1 MIVVLFIA
9 GIILLVFGADL
20 LVRGAASL
28 AASLGISSLI
38 IGLTIVAIGTS
49 SPEIAVSL
57 QAALNAQGEIVLGN
71 IIGSN
76 IANIM
81 LILGVATM
89 FGPLPVD
96 QAIFRRD
103 MPVMIGASLL
113 TFLLAFDRTLAQI
126 DGIIMLLAL
135 GAYFWMMWPRNE
147 HHDVRHLPQPPQRKR
162 QLRALILQLAM
173 VIGGLALLIVG
184 ARWLV
189 NGAVTFATWFGVSEL
204 IIGLT
209 IVAVGTS
216 LPEIA
221 TSVIASLRGEGD
233 IAVGNVVG
241 SNVLNLLLVLGITM
255 VVSPQPIAVPES
267 TIALDL
273 PVMVGAALICLPIFF
288 TRRIVSRREG
298 SLLLVYYLSYTLYL
312 VLNATS
318 SNELPVYNTIV
329 GLILIPLTVVVLVVR
344 ALRWLGEER
353 RQQRLSTDTRE

>member
-1 MIVVLFIA
+1 MVIVLFIA

-28 AASLGISSLI
+28 AASLGVSPLI

-57 QAALNAQGEIVLGN
+57 QAAFNAQGAIVLGN

-81 LILGVATM
+81 LILGMAAM

-96 QAIFRRD
+96 RAILRRD
-103 MPVMIGASLL
+103 LPVMIGASLL
-113 TFLLAFDRTLAQI
+113 TFLLTLDRTLSRI
-126 DGIIMLLAL
+126 DGIIMLLCL
-135 GAYFWMMWPRNE
+135 TAYLWVMWPRNE
-147 HHDVRHLPQPPQRKR
+147 HHDALHQSHLPQRR
-162 QLRALILQLAM
+162 LRALLLQLAM
-173 VIGGLALLIVG
+173 VVGGLALLIVG

-189 NGAVTFATWFGVSEL
+189 DGAVTFATWFGVSEL

-221 TSVIASLRGEGD
+221 TSVIAGVRSEGD

-241 SNVLNLLLVLGITM
+241 SNVLNLLLVLGATM
-255 VVSPQPIAVPES
+255 VLSPQPIAVPES

-288 TRRIVSRREG
+288 SRRMVSRREG
-298 SLLLVYYLSYTLYL
+298 SILLVYYLSYTLYL
-312 VLNATS
+312 ILSATG
-318 SNELPVYNTIV
+318 SNELPLYNTIV
-329 GLILIPLTVVVLVVR
+329 GLILIPLSVVVLVVR

-353 RQQRLSTDTRE
+353 WQQRSSINTRE

>member
-1 MIVVLFIA
+1 MVVFLFIA

-28 AASLGISSLI
+28 AASLGVSPLI

-57 QAALNAQGEIVLGN
+57 QAAFNDQGEIVLGN

-81 LILGVATM
+81 LILGMAAM

-96 QAIFRRD
+96 RAIFRRD
-103 MPVMIGASLL
+103 LPVMIGASLL
-113 TFLLAFDRTLAQI
+113 TFLLAFDRTLSQI

-135 GAYFWMMWPRNE
+135 VAYFWMMWPRNE
-147 HHDVRHLPQPPQRKR
+147 HHDVSHPSYPPQQR
-162 QLRALILQLAM
+162 LRALVLQLAM

-189 NGAVTFATWFGVSEL
+189 DGAVTFATWFGVSEL

-221 TSVIASLRGEGD
+221 TSVIAGLRGERD

-241 SNVLNLLLVLGITM
+241 SNVLNLLLVLGTTM
-255 VVSPQPIAVPES
+255 VLSPQPIAVPEV

-312 VLNATS
+312 VLSATGS
-318 SNELPVYNTIV
+318 DELPVYNTIV
-329 GLILIPLTVVVLVVR
+329 GLILIPLTVVLLVVR
-344 ALRWLGEER
+344 ALRWLGEGR

>member
-1 MIVVLFIA
+1 MVIVLFIA

-28 AASLGISSLI
+28 AASLGVSPLI

-57 QAALNAQGEIVLGN
+57 QAAFNAQGAIVLGN

-81 LILGVATM
+81 LILGMAAM

-96 QAIFRRD
+96 RAILHRD
-103 MPVMIGASLL
+103 LPVMIGASLL
-113 TFLLAFDRTLAQI
+113 TFLLTLDRTLSRI
-126 DGIIMLLAL
+126 DGIIMLLCL
-135 GAYFWMMWPRNE
+135 TAYLWVMWPRNE
-147 HHDVRHLPQPPQRKR
+147 HHDALHQSHLPQRR
-162 QLRALILQLAM
+162 LRALLLQLAM
-173 VIGGLALLIVG
+173 VVGGLALLIVG

-189 NGAVTFATWFGVSEL
+189 DGAVTFATWFGVSEL

-221 TSVIASLRGEGD
+221 TSVIAGLRGERD

-241 SNVLNLLLVLGITM
+241 SNVLNLLLVLGTTM
-255 VVSPQPIAVPES
+255 VLSPQPIAVPEV

-298 SLLLVYYLSYTLYL
+298 SLLLLYYLSYTLYL
-312 VLNATS
+312 VLSATGS
-318 SNELPVYNTIV
+318 DELPVYNTIV
-329 GLILIPLTVVVLVVR
+329 GLILIPLTVVLLVVR

-353 RQQRLSTDTRE
+353 RQQRLSTDIRE

>member
-1 MIVVLFIA
+1 MVIVLFIA

-28 AASLGISSLI
+28 AASLGVSPLI

-57 QAALNAQGEIVLGN
+57 QAAFNAQGAIVLGN

-81 LILGVATM
+81 LILGMAAM

-96 QAIFRRD
+96 RAILRRD
-103 MPVMIGASLL
+103 LPVMIGASLL
-113 TFLLAFDRTLAQI
+113 TFLLTLDRTLSRI
-126 DGIIMLLAL
+126 DGIIMLLCL
-135 GAYFWMMWPRNE
+135 TAYLWVMWPRNE
-147 HHDVRHLPQPPQRKR
+147 HHDALHQSHLPQRR
-162 QLRALILQLAM
+162 LRALLLQLAM
-173 VIGGLALLIVG
+173 VVGGLALLIVG

-189 NGAVTFATWFGVSEL
+189 DGAVTFATWFGVSEL

-221 TSVIASLRGEGD
+221 TSVIAGLRGERD

-241 SNVLNLLLVLGITM
+241 SNVLNLLLVLGTTM
-255 VVSPQPIAVPES
+255 VLSPQPIAVPEV

-312 VLNATS
+312 VLSATGS
-318 SNELPVYNTIV
+318 DELPVYNTIV
-329 GLILIPLTVVVLVVR
+329 GLILIPLTVVLLVVR

-353 RQQRLSTDTRE
+353 RQQRLSTDIRE

>member
-1 MIVVLFIA
+1 MVIVLFIA

-28 AASLGISSLI
+28 AASLGVSPLI

-57 QAALNAQGEIVLGN
+57 QAAFNAQGAIVLGN

-81 LILGVATM
+81 LILGMAAM

-96 QAIFRRD
+96 RAIFRRD
-103 MPVMIGASLL
+103 LPVMIGASLL
-113 TFLLAFDRTLAQI
+113 TFLLTLDRTLSRI
-126 DGIIMLLAL
+126 DGIIMLLCL
-135 GAYFWMMWPRNE
+135 TAYLWVMWPRNE
-147 HHDVRHLPQPPQRKR
+147 HHDALHQSHLPQRR
-162 QLRALILQLAM
+162 LRALLLQLAM
-173 VIGGLALLIVG
+173 VVGGLALLIVG

-189 NGAVTFATWFGVSEL
+189 DGAVTFATWFGVSEL

-221 TSVIASLRGEGD
+221 TSVIAGLRGERD

-241 SNVLNLLLVLGITM
+241 SNVLNLLLVLGTTI
-255 VVSPQPIAVPES
+255 VVSPQPIAVPEV

-312 VLNATS
+312 VLSATGS
-318 SNELPVYNTIV
+318 DELPVYNTIV
-329 GLILIPLTVVVLVVR
+329 GLILIPLTVVLLVVR
-344 ALRWLGEER
+344 ALRWLGEGR

>member
-1 MIVVLFIA
+1 MVIVLFIA

-28 AASLGISSLI
+28 AASLGVSPLI

-57 QAALNAQGEIVLGN
+57 QAAFNAQGAIVLGN

-81 LILGVATM
+81 LILGMAAM

-96 QAIFRRD
+96 RAILRRD
-103 MPVMIGASLL
+103 LPVMIGASLL
-113 TFLLAFDRTLAQI
+113 TFLLTLDRTLSRI
-126 DGIIMLLAL
+126 DGIIMLLCL
-135 GAYFWMMWPRNE
+135 TAYLWVMWPRNE
-147 HHDVRHLPQPPQRKR
+147 HHDALHQSHLPQRR
-162 QLRALILQLAM
+162 LRALLLQLAM
-173 VIGGLALLIVG
+173 VVGGLALLIVG

-189 NGAVTFATWFGVSEL
+189 DGAVTFATWFGVSEL

-221 TSVIASLRGEGD
+221 TSVIAGLRGERD

-241 SNVLNLLLVLGITM
+241 SNVLNLLLVLGTTM
-255 VVSPQPIAVPES
+255 VLSPQPIAVPEV

-298 SLLLVYYLSYTLYL
+298 SLLLAYYLSYTLYL
-312 VLNATS
+312 VLSATGS
-318 SNELPVYNTIV
+318 DELPVYNTIV
-329 GLILIPLTVVVLVVR
+329 GLILIPLTVVLLVVR
-344 ALRWLGEER
+344 ALRWLGKER
-353 RQQRLSTDTRE
+353 RQQRTSIANRK

>member
-1 MIVVLFIA
+1 MVIVLFIA

-28 AASLGISSLI
+28 AASLGVSPLI

-57 QAALNAQGEIVLGN
+57 QAAFNAQGEIVLGN

-81 LILGVATM
+81 LILGMAAM

-96 QAIFRRD
+96 RAILLRD
-103 MPVMIGASLL
+103 LPVMIGASLL
-113 TFLLAFDRTLAQI
+113 TFLLTLDRTLSRI
-126 DGIIMLLAL
+126 DGIIMLLCL
-135 GAYFWMMWPRNE
+135 TAYLWVMWPRNE
-147 HHDVRHLPQPPQRKR
+147 HHDALHQSHLPQRR
-162 QLRALILQLAM
+162 LRALLLQLAM
-173 VIGGLALLIVG
+173 VVGGLALLIVG

-189 NGAVTFATWFGVSEL
+189 DGAVTFATWFGVSEL

-221 TSVIASLRGEGD
+221 TSVIAGLRGERD

-241 SNVLNLLLVLGITM
+241 SNVLNLLLVLGTTM
-255 VVSPQPIAVPES
+255 VLSPKPIAVPEV

-312 VLNATS
+312 VLSATGS
-318 SNELPVYNTIV
+318 DELPVYNTIV
-329 GLILIPLTVVVLVVR
+329 GLILIPLTVVLLVVR

>member
-1 MIVVLFIA
+1 MVIVLFIA

-28 AASLGISSLI
+28 AASLGVSPLI

-57 QAALNAQGEIVLGN
+57 QAAFNAQGAIVLGN

-81 LILGVATM
+81 LILGMAAM

-96 QAIFRRD
+96 RAILRRD
-103 MPVMIGASLL
+103 LPVMIGASLL
-113 TFLLAFDRTLAQI
+113 TFLLTLDRTLSRI
-126 DGIIMLLAL
+126 DGIIMLLCL
-135 GAYFWMMWPRNE
+135 TAYLWVMWPRNE
-147 HHDVRHLPQPPQRKR
+147 HHDALHQSHLPQRR
-162 QLRALILQLAM
+162 LRALLLQLAM
-173 VIGGLALLIVG
+173 VVGGLALLIVG

-189 NGAVTFATWFGVSEL
+189 DGAVTFATWFGVSEL

-221 TSVIASLRGEGD
+221 TSVIAGLRGERD

-241 SNVLNLLLVLGITM
+241 SNVLNLLLVLGTTM
-255 VVSPQPIAVPES
+255 VLSPQPIAVPEV

-312 VLNATS
+312 VLSATGS
-318 SNELPVYNTIV
+318 DELPVYNTIV
-329 GLILIPLTVVVLVVR
+329 GLILIPLTVVLLVVR

-353 RQQRLSTDTRE
+353 RQQRTSIANRK

>member
-1 MIVVLFIA
+1 MVIVLFIA

-28 AASLGISSLI
+28 AASLGVSPLI

-57 QAALNAQGEIVLGN
+57 QAAFNAQGAIVLGN

-81 LILGVATM
+81 LILGMAAM

-96 QAIFRRD
+96 RAIFRRD
-103 MPVMIGASLL
+103 LPVMIGASLL
-113 TFLLAFDRTLAQI
+113 TFLLTLDRTLSRI
-126 DGIIMLLAL
+126 DGIIMLLCL
-135 GAYFWMMWPRNE
+135 TAYLWVMWPRNE
-147 HHDVRHLPQPPQRKR
+147 HHDALHQSHLPQRR
-162 QLRALILQLAM
+162 LRALLLQLAM
-173 VIGGLALLIVG
+173 VVGGLALLIVG

-189 NGAVTFATWFGVSEL
+189 DGAVTFATWFGVSEL

-221 TSVIASLRGEGD
+221 TSVIAGLRGERD

-241 SNVLNLLLVLGITM
+241 SNVLNLLLVLGTTM
-255 VVSPQPIAVPES
+255 VLSPQPIAVPEV

-298 SLLLVYYLSYTLYL
+298 SLLLAYYLSYTLYL
-312 VLNATS
+312 VLSATGS
-318 SNELPVYNTIV
+318 DELPVYNTIV
-329 GLILIPLTVVVLVVR
+329 GLILIPLTVVLLVVR
-344 ALRWLGEER
+344 ALRWLGEGR

>member
-1 MIVVLFIA
+1 MVVFLFIA

-28 AASLGISSLI
+28 AANLGISSLI
-38 IGLTIVAIGTS
+38 IGLTVVAIGTS

-57 QAALNAQGEIVLGN
+57 QAAFNAQGEIVLGN

-81 LILGVATM
+81 LILGVAAM

-96 QAIFRRD
+96 RAIFRRD
-103 MPVMIGASLL
+103 LPVMIGASLL
-113 TFLLAFDRTLAQI
+113 TFLLTLDRTLSRI
-126 DGIIMLLAL
+126 DGIIMLLCL
-135 GAYFWMMWPRNE
+135 TAYLWVMWPRNE
-147 HHDVRHLPQPPQRKR
+147 HHDALHQSHLPQRR
-162 QLRALILQLAM
+162 LRALLLQLAM
-173 VIGGLALLIVG
+173 VVGGLALLIVG

-189 NGAVTFATWFGVSEL
+189 DGAVTFATWFGVSEL

-221 TSVIASLRGEGD
+221 TSVIAGLRGERD

-241 SNVLNLLLVLGITM
+241 SNVLNLLLVLGTTI

-288 TRRIVSRREG
+288 TRRVVSQREG

-312 VLNATS
+312 VLSATGS
-318 SNELPVYNTIV
+318 AELPVYNTIV
-329 GLILIPLTVVVLVVR
+329 GLILIPLTVVLLVVR

-353 RQQRLSTDTRE
+353 RQQRTSIANRK

>member
-1 MIVVLFIA
+1 MVIVLFIA

-28 AASLGISSLI
+28 AASLGVSPLI

-57 QAALNAQGEIVLGN
+57 QAAFNAQGAIVLGN

-81 LILGVATM
+81 LILGMAAM

-96 QAIFRRD
+96 RAILRRD
-103 MPVMIGASLL
+103 LPVMIGASLL
-113 TFLLAFDRTLAQI
+113 TFLLTLDRTLSRI
-126 DGIIMLLAL
+126 DGIIMLLCL
-135 GAYFWMMWPRNE
+135 TAYLWVMWPRNE
-147 HHDVRHLPQPPQRKR
+147 HHNALHQSHLPQRR
-162 QLRALILQLAM
+162 LRALLLQLAM
-173 VIGGLALLIVG
+173 VVGGLALLIVG

-189 NGAVTFATWFGVSEL
+189 DGAVTFATWFGVSEL

-221 TSVIASLRGEGD
+221 TSVIAGLRGERD

-241 SNVLNLLLVLGITM
+241 SNVLNLLLVLGTTM
-255 VVSPQPIAVPES
+255 VLSPQPIAVPEV

-312 VLNATS
+312 VLSATGS
-318 SNELPVYNTIV
+318 DELPVYNTIV
-329 GLILIPLTVVVLVVR
+329 GLILIPLTVVLLVVR

-353 RQQRLSTDTRE
+353 RQQRLSTDIRE

>member
-1 MIVVLFIA
+1 MVIVLFIA

-28 AASLGISSLI
+28 AASLGVSPLI

-57 QAALNAQGEIVLGN
+57 QAAFNAQGAIVLGN

-81 LILGVATM
+81 LILGMAAM

-96 QAIFRRD
+96 RAILRRD
-103 MPVMIGASLL
+103 LPVMIGASLL
-113 TFLLAFDRTLAQI
+113 TFLLTLDRTLSRI
-126 DGIIMLLAL
+126 DGIIMLLCL
-135 GAYFWMMWPRNE
+135 TAYLWVMWPRNE
-147 HHDVRHLPQPPQRKR
+147 HHDALHQSHLPQRR
-162 QLRALILQLAM
+162 LRALLLQLAM
-173 VIGGLALLIVG
+173 VVGGLALLIVG

-189 NGAVTFATWFGVSEL
+189 DGAVTFATWFGVSEL

-221 TSVIASLRGEGD
+221 TSVIAGLRGERD

-241 SNVLNLLLVLGITM
+241 SNVLNLLLVLGTTM
-255 VVSPQPIAVPES
+255 VLSPQPIAVPEV

-312 VLNATS
+312 VLSATGS
-318 SNELPVYNTIV
+318 DELPVYNTIV
-329 GLILIPLTVVVLVVR
+329 GLILIPLTVVLLVVR

>member
-1 MIVVLFIA
+1 MVIVLFIA

-28 AASLGISSLI
+28 AASLGVSPLI

-57 QAALNAQGEIVLGN
+57 QAAFNAQGAIVLGN

-81 LILGVATM
+81 LILGMAAM

-96 QAIFRRD
+96 RAILRRD
-103 MPVMIGASLL
+103 LPVMIGASLL
-113 TFLLAFDRTLAQI
+113 TFLLTLDRTLSRI
-126 DGIIMLLAL
+126 DGIIMLLCL
-135 GAYFWMMWPRNE
+135 TAYLWVMWPRNE
-147 HHDVRHLPQPPQRKR
+147 HHDALHQSHLPQRR
-162 QLRALILQLAM
+162 LRALLLQLAM
-173 VIGGLALLIVG
+173 VVGGLALLIVG

-189 NGAVTFATWFGVSEL
+189 DGAVTFATWFGVSEL

-221 TSVIASLRGEGD
+221 TSVIAGLRGERD

-241 SNVLNLLLVLGITM
+241 SNVLNLLLVLGTTM
-255 VVSPQPIAVPES
+255 VLSPQPIAVPEV

-298 SLLLVYYLSYTLYL
+298 SLLLAYYLSYTLYL
-312 VLNATS
+312 VLSATGS
-318 SNELPVYNTIV
+318 DELPVYNTIV
-329 GLILIPLTVVVLVVR
+329 GLILIPLTVVLLVVR
-344 ALRWLGEER
+344 ALRWLGEGR

>member
-1 MIVVLFIA
+1 MVIVLFIA

-28 AASLGISSLI
+28 AASLGVSPLI

-57 QAALNAQGEIVLGN
+57 QAAFNAQGAIVLGN

-81 LILGVATM
+81 LILGMAAM

-96 QAIFRRD
+96 RAILRRD
-103 MPVMIGASLL
+103 LPVMIGASLL
-113 TFLLAFDRTLAQI
+113 TFLLTLDRTLSRI
-126 DGIIMLLAL
+126 DGIIMLLCL
-135 GAYFWMMWPRNE
+135 TAYLWVMWPRNE
-147 HHDVRHLPQPPQRKR
+147 HHDALHQSHLPQRR
-162 QLRALILQLAM
+162 LRALLLQLAM
-173 VIGGLALLIVG
+173 VVGGLALLIVG

-189 NGAVTFATWFGVSEL
+189 DGAVTFATWFGVSEL

-221 TSVIASLRGEGD
+221 TSVIAGLRGERD

-241 SNVLNLLLVLGITM
+241 SNVLNLLLVLGTTM
-255 VVSPQPIAVPES
+255 VLSPQPIAVPEV

-312 VLNATS
+312 VLSATGS
-318 SNELPVYNTIV
+318 DELPVYNTIV
-329 GLILIPLTVVVLVVR
+329 GLILIPLTVVLLVVR
-344 ALRWLGEER
+344 ALRWLGEGR

>member
-1 MIVVLFIA
+1 MIVFLFIV
-9 GIILLVFGADL
+9 GIILLVLGADL

-28 AASLGISSLI
+28 ASSLGISSLI

-57 QAALNAQGEIVLGN
+57 QAAFNAQGEIVLGN

-76 IANIM
+76 IANVM
-81 LILGVATM
+81 LILGVAAM
-89 FGPLPVD
+89 FGPLLVD
-96 QAIFRRD
+96 RAIFHRD

-113 TFLLAFDRTLAQI
+113 TFLLAFDRMLSQI

-135 GAYFWMMWPRNE
+135 AAYFWMIWPRNE
-147 HHDVRHLPQPPQRKR
+147 HHDVSHPSPPPQRR
-162 QLRALILQLAM
+162 LRALVLQLAM

-189 NGAVTFATWFGVSEL
+189 DGAVTFATWFGVSEL

-221 TSVIASLRGEGD
+221 TSVIASLRGERD

-241 SNVLNLLLVLGITM
+241 SNVLNLLLVLGTTM

-288 TRRIVSRREG
+288 TRRMVSQREG

-312 VLNATS
+312 VLSTTGS
-318 SNELPVYNTIV
+318 DELPVYNTIV
-329 GLILIPLTVVVLVVR
+329 GLILIPLTVVLLVVR

-353 RQQRLSTDTRE
+353 QQQHTFIDTRE

>member
-1 MIVVLFIA
+1 MVIVLFIA
-9 GIILLVFGADL
+9 GIVLLVFGADL

-28 AASLGISSLI
+28 AASLGVSPLI

-57 QAALNAQGEIVLGN
+57 QAAFNAQGAIVLGN

-81 LILGVATM
+81 LILGMAAM

-96 QAIFRRD
+96 RAILRRD
-103 MPVMIGASLL
+103 LPVMIGASLL
-113 TFLLAFDRTLAQI
+113 TFLLALDRTLSRI
-126 DGIIMLLAL
+126 DGIIMLLGL
-135 GAYFWMMWPRNE
+135 TAYLWVMWPRNE
-147 HHDVRHLPQPPQRKR
+147 HHDALHQSHLPQRR
-162 QLRALILQLAM
+162 LRALLLQLAM
-173 VIGGLALLIVG
+173 VAGGLALLIVG

-189 NGAVTFATWFGVSEL
+189 DGAVTFATWLGVSEL

-221 TSVIASLRGEGD
+221 TSVIAGLRGERD

-241 SNVLNLLLVLGITM
+241 SNVLNLLLVLGTTM
-255 VVSPQPIAVPES
+255 VLSPQPIAVPEV

-312 VLNATS
+312 VLSATGS
-318 SNELPVYNTIV
+318 DELPVYNTIV
-329 GLILIPLTVVVLVVR
+329 GLILIPLTVVLLVVR

-353 RQQRLSTDTRE
+353 RQQRLSTNTRE